1 MATTTKTP
9 GGQVRIPKA
18 PKAPGAARSEVVR
31 RLLDECRRDAD
42 AARACESWQAVNA
55 FSRLE
60 RQLWID
66 LADAIK
72 AEAQER
78 ADAEAAAMAE
88 RPDAELLG
96 SIIGAIR
103 SMPADQREQ
112 IMDAVAGPALRVV
125 RAAAR

>member
-1 MATTTKTP
+1 MSKAP
-9 GGQVRIPKA
+9 PSSQNRIPKA
-18 PKAPGAARSEVVR
+18 KRSKGEAQSDVVL
-31 RLLDECRRDAD
+31 RLIRECQTDAND
-42 AARACESWQAVNA
+42 ARASFSWQAVNA

-66 LADAIK
+66 LA
-72 AEAQER
+72 EARKREDQER
-78 ADAEAAAMAE
+78 ADAEQATHAA

-112 IMDAVAGPALRVV
+112 IMEAIGGPVSLRVV
-125 RAAAR
+125 RSAGG

>member
-18 PKAPGAARSEVVR
+18 PKKPGAARSDVVR
-31 RLLDECRRDAD
+31 RLLEECQRDAN
-42 AARACESWQAVNA
+42 AARECDSWQAVNA

-66 LADAIK
+66 LAEAVK
-72 AEAQER
+72 AEEQEK
-78 ADAEAAAMAE
+78 ADAEAAAMAA

-112 IMDAVAGPALRVV
+112 IMEAVAGPSLRVV
-125 RAAAR
+125 RAAAQ

>member
-18 PKAPGAARSEVVR
+18 PKKPGAARSDVVR
-31 RLLDECRRDAD
+31 RLLDECQRDAN
-42 AARACESWQAVNA
+42 AARECDSWQAVNA

-66 LADAIK
+66 LAEALK
-72 AEAQER
+72 AEAQEK
-78 ADAEAAAMAE
+78 ADAEAAAMAA

-112 IMDAVAGPALRVV
+112 IMEAVAGPSLRVV
-125 RAAAR
+125 RAAQ

>member
-1 MATTTKTP
+1 
-9 GGQVRIPKA
+9 
-18 PKAPGAARSEVVR
+18 VVR

-66 LADAIK
+66 LSDAIK

-78 ADAEAAAMAE
+78 ADAEAAAMAA

-125 RAAAR
+125 RAAQ